1 MVKAVMSLIG
11 YLAAN
16 IPKRK
21 VNMKFKKKHRKGIE
35 TLS

>member
-1 MVKAVMSLIG
+1 MVKAVMSLVG

-21 VNMKFKKKHRKGIE
+21 VNMKFKKNTERGQKH
-35 TLS
+35 